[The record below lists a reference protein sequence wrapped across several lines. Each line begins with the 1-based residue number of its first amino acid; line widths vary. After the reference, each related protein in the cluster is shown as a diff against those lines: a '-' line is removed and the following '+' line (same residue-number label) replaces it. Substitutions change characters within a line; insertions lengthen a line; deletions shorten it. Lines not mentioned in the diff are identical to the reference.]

1 MRHLASSDAIGGTS
15 KGYTLHSVKNSLFS
29 DGSPR
34 PGYGPLKTPQMKRRL
49 TRLPTAR
56 AAILDV
62 LADQPEPCTVAALS
76 APIGQHPNTIREH
89 LDKLVTGGL
98 VVRARAVAQGRGRP
112 AWLYSAV
119 PEVGSDQG
127 NREYA
132 ALASALA
139 AHIQRTSPHPGA
151 DAIEAGRMWGLTLAR
166 ETQVTQGQG
175 SGRTAPA
182 SAVAARR
189 KVVALLDE
197 LGFAP
202 TADGRVGVIKLYRCP
217 LLEAAHRNPL
227 VVCSVHLGMVRGALE
242 ELGADPERTA
252 ESALQPFS
260 EPGACRLDLLRR
272 STPAG

>member
-1 MRHLASSDAIGGTS
+1 MR
-15 KGYTLHSVKNSLFS
+15 
-29 DGSPR
+29 
-34 PGYGPLKTPQMKRRL
+34 RRI
-49 TRLPTAR
+49 TRLSPAR
-56 AAILDV
+56 AGILDV
-62 LADQPEPCTVAALS
+62 LINQPEPCTVAALS
-76 APIGQHPNTIREH
+76 APISQHPNTIREH

-98 VVRARAVAQGRGRP
+98 VVRACAVAQGRGRP

-139 AHIQRTSPHPGA
+139 AHIERTSPHPGA
-151 DAIEAGRMWGLTLAR
+151 DAIEAGWMWGQTLVR
-166 ETQVTQGQG
+166 EAQVSQGQG
-175 SGRTAPA
+175 SDGAAPV

-202 TADGRVGVIKLYRCP
+202 TADGRVRVVKLHRCP

-252 ESALQPFS
+252 ESVLQPFS
-260 EPGACRLDLLRR
+260 EPGACRLDLLLR

>member
-1 MRHLASSDAIGGTS
+1 MRLS
-15 KGYTLHSVKNSLFS
+15 
-29 DGSPR
+29 
-34 PGYGPLKTPQMKRRL
+34 
-49 TRLPTAR
+49 TAR

-62 LADQPEPCTVAALS
+62 LINQPEPCTVAALS
-76 APIGQHPNTIREH
+76 APISQHPNTIREH

-98 VVRARAVAQGRGRP
+98 VVRARTVSQGPGRP

-139 AHIQRTSPHPGA
+139 AHIERTSPHPGA
-151 DAIEAGRMWGLTLAR
+151 DAIEAGWMWGQTLAR
-166 ETQVTQGQG
+166 ETQVSRGQG
-175 SGRTAPA
+175 SGRTGPT

-202 TADGRVGVIKLYRCP
+202 TADGRVGVVKLHRCP
-217 LLEAAHRNPL
+217 LLEAAHRNPM

-252 ESALQPFS
+252 ESVLQPFS
-260 EPGACRLDLLRR
+260 EPGACRLDLVRR
-272 STPAG
+272 STPVSD